1 MNFWGVGPT
10 CFWNKEKRRGQREA
24 PPKSVSLFA
33 SQEATAFP
41 NFPQVSHFS
50 GGLGLVHPTELRRCR
65 SSSRVCLLVTAGHTM
80 TLGKNGAAEFTKFDA
95 SLANTGYYVGK
106 DERYTEYNA
115 GAAFVDPHAANL
127 ALDPDA
133 GLINV
138 GSRSNHDNLENN
150 PGKPRSKAITHEA
163 LPGFPNGYP
172 QGYSQALLDKGA
184 RKPTSPITTDVA
196 RKNFIHNFGQPVSP
210 VSPENNPFSSRL
222 FAARPGTAGRPGSPK
237 KYECDGDSIFPSR
250 A

>member
-1 MNFWGVGPT
+1 
-10 CFWNKEKRRGQREA
+10 
-24 PPKSVSLFA
+24 
-33 SQEATAFP
+33 
-41 NFPQVSHFS
+41 
-50 GGLGLVHPTELRRCR
+50 
-65 SSSRVCLLVTAGHTM
+65 M